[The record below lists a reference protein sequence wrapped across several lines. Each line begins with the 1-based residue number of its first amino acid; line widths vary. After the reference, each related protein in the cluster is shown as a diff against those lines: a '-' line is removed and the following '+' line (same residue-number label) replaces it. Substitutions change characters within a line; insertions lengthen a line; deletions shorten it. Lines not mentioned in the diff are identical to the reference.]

1 MNSPQTQPP
10 PVRRA
15 PARRGVIVALVAL
28 MLAGGVWTESGM
40 AQDKKPKASITDSL
54 EIEGVRLSNTAGT
67 LRLQQIEAGSV
78 KLSADGKL
86 TLLTSMKA
94 ELHSRESTSTAV
106 LTQAPKATAVI
117 AGKNYEPAEG
127 EVLPVPSFDELQ
139 SLSSQP
145 MSERFKGDFVL
156 ERGESSDPVRL
167 DFQGKGFIETDSLI
181 WSEKHQRLLTTTP
194 FRQSG
199 KQDATN
205 EILVTGSCFTVDRD
219 FREWVYY
226 AVDES
231 PVVFEFTGGNTPSEK
246 GGS

>member
-1 MNSPQTQPP
+1 MTTNRFSPFKHLSAPP
-10 PVRRA
+10 SRS
-15 PARRGVIVALVAL
+15 PAVALVAVL
-28 MLAGGVWTESGM
+28 LAGGAWTQHGF
-40 AQDKKPKASITDSL
+40 AQDKEPEGSITDSL

-94 ELHSRESTSTAV
+94 ELHSRETTGTAV
-106 LTQAPKATAVI
+106 LALAPKATAVI
-117 AGKNYEPAEG
+117 AGKNYEAAEG
-127 EVLPVPSFDELQ
+127 EVLPVPTFEELEM
-139 SLSSQP
+139 LATQP
-145 MSERFKGDFVL
+145 MSERYKGDFVL
-156 ERGESSDPVRL
+156 ERNNAPEPVRL
-167 DFQGKGFIETDSLI
+167 DFQGKGFIETDSLV

-199 KQDATN
+199 KQDEAN
-205 EILVTGSCFTVDRD
+205 EIVVTGSCFSVDRD

-226 AVDES
+226 AVDGS
-231 PVVFEFTGGNTPSEK
+231 PVVFEFSGGETPTEK